1 MENQIIYRSKKDSWL
16 VLIIALV
23 GLVLAGATTYQ
34 LFANGIS
41 HPPAW
46 ILLLSF
52 LFFLAI
58 ILVFAYPVSYEI
70 TPPDLLIRSGLTRS
84 RITLSSIEAVQP
96 TRNPASSPALSLDRV
111 QIDYKKKG
119 ELTFTLISPENKK
132 DFLNELVQKTEGLQ
146 QREEGVIR
154 LSESKDT

>member
-1 MENQIIYRSKKDSWL
+1 MNYSHDGWTNTRGQI
-16 VLIIALV
+16 
-23 GLVLAGATTYQ
+23 T
-34 LFANGIS
+34 
-41 HPPAW
+41 
-46 ILLLSF
+46 
-52 LFFLAI
+52 
-58 ILVFAYPVSYEI
+58 VSYEI

-96 TRNPASSPALSLDRV
+96 TRNPASSPALSLDRL

-146 QREEGVIR
+146 HREEGVIR

>member
-1 MENQIIYRSKKDSWL
+1 MENQIIHRSKKDSWL

-41 HPPAW
+41 HPPTW

-52 LFFLAI
+52 LFFLAV
-58 ILVFAYPVSYEI
+58 ILIFAYPISYEI

-96 TRNPASSPALSLDRV
+96 TRNPVSSPALSLDRL
-111 QIDYKKKG
+111 QIDYRKNAK
-119 ELTFTLISPENKK
+119 LTSTLISPERK
-132 DFLNELVQKTEGLQ
+132 DAFLNELLQKTEGLQ
-146 QREEGVIR
+146 LREDRIVR
-154 LSESKDT
+154 PSESEDT